1 MKNRIALA
9 LFVLVPILAL
19 IPGYATAQESS
30 ESVRKIL
37 TRVAPQY
44 PTLARTMNIRGS
56 VRVVALVAP
65 NGMVKSVEVKGGHP
79 VLAEAAQ
86 NALRQWKFEPA
97 SKETYEIV
105 EMRFSP

>member
-44 PTLARTMNIRGS
+44 PTLARTMNIRGG

-65 NGMVKSVEVKGGHP
+65 NGTVKSVEVKGGHP

-86 NALRQWKFEPA
+86 NAVRRWKFEPA
-97 SKETYEIV
+97 SHETSEFVEIQ
-105 EMRFSP
+105 FAP

>member
-1 MKNRIALA
+1 MKNRVAVA
-9 LFVLVPILAL
+9 LFLLSSLAFT
-19 IPGYATAQESS
+19 PGYARAQESS
-30 ESVRKIL
+30 ENVRKIL

-44 PTLARTMNIRGS
+44 PSLARSMNIRGT

-65 NGMVKSVEVKGGHP
+65 NGTVKSLEVKGGHP

-97 SKETYEIV
+97 SHETYEII
-105 EMRFSP
+105 EIRFAP

>member
-105 EMRFSP
+105 EIRFSP

>member
-1 MKNRIALA
+1 MKNRIAVA

-65 NGMVKSVEVKGGHP
+65 NGTVKSVEVKGGHP